1 MDDQGS
7 EKESLKKLQENEND
21 PFRVRLQFSV
31 LDWVKM
37 LTVGVTL
44 MPIRVICTFLPL
56 VIAWVIASIGM
67 IGWDRATPVTG
78 WRKLLQKLVGL
89 LGRTSMFCLGFHYV
103 KQTGR
108 QCSKDEA
115 PVLVVAPHSSFF
127 DALAIFCTGFPYF
140 VNREENKSIPFIG
153 KCIEFNQAIFVSRE
167 DPNSRHKTVEEITRR
182 TRSQDPWSQFV
193 IYPEGATSNRKAILH
208 FKPGGFIPGM
218 PVQPVLMRYPNHH
231 DTISWTW
238 DQPHGVALCILYTV
252 CQLHVYAEMEFLPP
266 YIPSEEEKKD
276 PQLFAD
282 NVRKVM
288 AEAAGIPLCDMSFE
302 QVKAKYTKK
311 MKKEE

>member
-1 MDDQGS
+1 MQDH
-7 EKESLKKLQENEND
+7 EKEQILENNADKND
-21 PFRVRLQFSV
+21 PFRVRLQFSTM
-31 LDWVKM
+31 DWIKM
-37 LTVGVTL
+37 ITIGVTL
-44 MPIRVICTFLPL
+44 VPVRVLCSFLSL
-56 VIAWVIASIGM
+56 VIAWMVASIGL
-67 IGWDRATPVTG
+67 IGMERSKPVTG
-78 WRKLLQKLVGL
+78 WRKQLQKLVGF
-89 LGRTSMFCLGFHYV
+89 LGRTSMFCIGFHYV

-140 VNREENKSIPFIG
+140 VNREENKSIPFVG

-167 DPNSRHKTVEEITRR
+167 DPNSRHNTVEEISRR
-182 TRSQDPWSQFV
+182 TQSKDPWSQFV
-193 IYPEGATSNRKAILH
+193 IYPEGATSNRKAVLH
-208 FKPGGFIPGM
+208 FKPGGFIPGVT
-218 PVQPVLMRYPNHH
+218 VQPVLMKYPNHH

-252 CQLHVYAEMEFLPP
+252 CQLHVYAEIEFLPP
-266 YIPSEEEKKD
+266 YTPSEEEKKD

-288 AEAAGIPLCDMSFE
+288 ADAAGVPLCDMSFE
-302 QVKAKYTKK
+302 QAKAKYTKN
-311 MKKEE
+311 KKEQ